1 VADAEQGPVER
12 TRHPRGG
19 EQPRRRAD
27 AARELA
33 GVDVMPQHDLRGVLA
48 IRPYRQLWT
57 AFGLSSLGDWLG
69 LLAITSLAAQLA
81 GAEGNTRAANYAIGG
96 VLLLRLLPALIL
108 GPIAGALVDR
118 MNRRVIMV
126 LGDIVRGLFF
136 VSIPIVHTLTWLM
149 IATVLI
155 ECASLFWLP
164 AKESTIPNLVPRE
177 RLEAA
182 NQMNLLGTYGTAPI
196 GALLFTLL
204 TLLSGVLGNF
214 FAFFRANPVSFAI
227 YINALTYFVSG
238 LVVLRVRGIPRQV
251 RRADGERESVF
262 RSLIEGWRFVGRE
275 RTIRGLV
282 VGIVGAFAAGGIVI
296 GLARTYV
303 ESLGAG
309 NPGYGLLVG
318 GVFTGLAVGMLVG
331 PRLLVGFSRR
341 RLFGMAITGVGVGVV
356 LIALVQNIVVVAM
369 LTLFAG
375 GCAGLAWVTGYT
387 LLGLNVEDHVR
398 GRTFSF
404 VQNAVQIT
412 LIGVLAAGP
421 LLAGSLGMQT
431 MHLTSTAAITY
442 SGASLTM
449 LLAGGLATAVG
460 VVSFR
465 SMDDRRGISLFRDLA
480 EALRSGPTSPMPGRF
495 VVFEGG
501 EGAGKSTHARRLAE
515 WLEAEGYH
523 VVLTHEP
530 GATTIGRR
538 LRELLLSNDTVG
550 LSARAEALLYA
561 ADRAQHVETVV
572 RPALERGD
580 IVISDRYIDSSVAYQ
595 AGGRDLKPAEITR
608 VSLWATGGLRP
619 DLTVLLDIPPA
630 VGLARFTDPAD
641 RLENEPLDFHERVR
655 AVFREQAMRSP
666 SRYLVLDAREDADE
680 LHAEIRDK
688 LAALLPA
695 PAIVEDPPPAVDV
708 LPTAT
713 RQGTA
718 R

>member
-1 VADAEQGPVER
+1 MAVG
-12 TRHPRGG
+12 
-19 EQPRRRAD
+19 
-27 AARELA
+27 
-33 GVDVMPQHDLRGVLA
+33 DV
-48 IRPYRQLWT
+48 
-57 AFGLSSLGDWLG
+57 
-69 LLAITSLAAQLA
+69 
-81 GAEGNTRAANYAIGG
+81 
-96 VLLLRLLPALIL
+96 
-108 GPIAGALVDR
+108 
-118 MNRRVIMV
+118 
-126 LGDIVRGLFF
+126 VRGLLF
-136 VSIPIVHTLTWLM
+136 VSIPIVDSLTWLM
-149 IATVLI
+149 VATVLI

-182 NQMNLLGTYGTAPI
+182 NQMNLLGTYGTAPL

-214 FAFFRANPVSFAI
+214 FAFFSANPVSFAI
-227 YINALTYFVSG
+227 YINAATYFVSG
-238 LVVLRVRGIPRQV
+238 VVVMRVRGIPRRA
-251 RRADGERESVF
+251 RRDDGHQESVF
-262 RSLIEGWRFVGRE
+262 RTLIEGWRFLARE

-318 GVFTGLAVGMLVG
+318 GVFTGLAIGMLVG

-341 RLFGMAITGVGVGVV
+341 RLFGMAIVGVGLGVV

-369 LTLFAG
+369 LTLVAG

-387 LLGLNVEDHVR
+387 LLGLTVEDHVR

-404 VQNAVQIT
+404 VQNAVQVT

-421 LLAGSLGMQT
+421 FLAGSLGTQT

-449 LLAGGLATAVG
+449 LLSGLLATAVG

-465 SMDDRRGISLFRDLA
+465 SMDDRRGIPLIKDLT
-480 EALRSGPTSPMPGRF
+480 EALRGGPTSPMPGRF

-501 EGAGKSTHARRLAE
+501 EGAGKSTHARLLAD
-515 WLEAEGYH
+515 WLRNEGYS

-530 GATTIGRR
+530 GATTIGRT
-538 LRELLLSNDTVG
+538 LRELLLSTDTVG

-561 ADRAQHVETVV
+561 ADRAQHVDAVV

-580 IVISDRYIDSSVAYQ
+580 MVISDRYIDSSVAYQ
-595 AGGRDLKPAEITR
+595 AGGRDLKPAEVTR
-608 VSLWATGGLRP
+608 VSVWATAGLRA
-619 DLTVLLDIPPA
+619 DLTILLDIPPA
-630 VGLARFTDPAD
+630 VGLARFSDPAD
-641 RLENEPLDFHERVR
+641 RLEREPLDFHERVR
-655 AVFREQAMRSP
+655 EVFREQALRSP
-666 SRYLVLDAREDADE
+666 SHYLVLDARGEPED
-680 LHAEIRDK
+680 LQAEIREK
-688 LAALLPA
+688 LAAILP
-695 PAIVEDPPPAVDV
+695 PPPPATEVVPDAGAGV
-708 LPTAT
+708 PEPENDRLDEDRLDEDRLDEDRLDEDRADGVVETAAT
-713 RQGTA
+713 QQGPA